1 MELKVIAHIRN
12 DFPEKFGLPRQSGL
26 VESVTGRIVFEKAY
40 RDPNALR
47 GLEDFS
53 HLWLIWGFSRSEW
66 KTEWSPTVRP
76 PRLGGNKRMGV
87 FATRAPYRPNPIGL
101 SCVKIARIDMDTPEG
116 PVIHVLGA
124 DLMDGTPIYDV
135 KPYLPYSDSRPD
147 AKGGFG
153 EKVLGDTL
161 GVVIPEKLL
170 MPMPRPAASPERKR
184 NSPPCWRRLPPANK
198 FGRLRDFRSQHHG
211 FNERICHRMRHTGEP
226 HAVLMTARNQHAFCT
241 HRRCD
246 FGIVQSIAD
255 YHRR

>member
-47 GLEDFS
+47 GLEEFT

-66 KTEWSPTVRP
+66 KTDWSPTVRP

-101 SCVKIARIDMDTPEG
+101 SCVKIARIDMDTPDG

-161 GVVIPEKLL
+161 DVVIPEKLL
-170 MPMPRPAASPERKR
+170 ALIPEDKQQALRDILRGDPRPHYHEDDREYGVRFAALNVR
-184 NSPPCWRRLPPANK
+184 
-198 FGRLRDFRSQHHG
+198 
-211 FNERICHRMRHTGEP
+211 FNVKEH
-226 HAVLMTARNQHAFCT
+226 VLTVVSVTAE
-241 HRRCD
+241 
-246 FGIVQSIAD
+246 
-255 YHRR
+255 